1 MYIDYWS
8 LKKGE
13 LMTNNKTVISTTI
26 RFILFFAFLIVI
38 IMCINIVGEGTM
50 TNRESTLLGI
60 LIAVLSVLAS
70 WIITELYANFLIVR
84 LWRKLMATLER
95 AIEIAAIFHSGQVDK
110 AGQPYVLHPL
120 RLMFAVHTPQERMAA
135 VLHDVVEDTD
145 MTLADLAREGF
156 SQEVVAAVQAL
167 TKLTG
172 ESRIDA
178 AHRAAADPI
187 ARAVKLADVADNMD
201 LLRITDPSERDF
213 ARLKEY
219 EQVRLVL
226 LAAT

>member
-1 MYIDYWS
+1 
-8 LKKGE
+8 
-13 LMTNNKTVISTTI
+13 
-26 RFILFFAFLIVI
+26 
-38 IMCINIVGEGTM
+38 
-50 TNRESTLLGI
+50 
-60 LIAVLSVLAS
+60 
-70 WIITELYANFLIVR
+70 
-84 LWRKLMATLER
+84 MATLER
-95 AIEIAAIFHSGQVDK
+95 AIEIAAKFHSGQVDK

-120 RLMFAVHTPQERMAA
+120 RLMFAMRTPQERMAA

-156 SQEVVAAVQAL
+156 SQEVVAAVQAR

-201 LLRITDPSERDF
+201 LARIADPSERDF